1 MSDKVGKPW
10 VEKYRPK
17 ITKEMV
23 GFKKN
28 IAVIKSF
35 LNNFA
40 SKSKLGN
47 LTTKDKAIL
56 LEGPPGVG
64 KTTVVYAIA
73 KDLGY
78 TVIEM
83 NASDVRTEGAIKKK
97 LSETVSSKN
106 LMAWMPPQK
115 QDKADLNK
123 QSLKKIVFID
133 EVDGISG
140 QSDRGGVAA
149 LIKIIEKSKLP
160 IILTAN
166 FYEAKLKT
174 LYNKIEKINCQ
185 RLRTPS
191 IINLLVRIV
200 EHEKIDVK
208 EGVLKQIAENSEGDL
223 RSAINDLQGLAKGA
237 DILNKNVLNGIDMH
251 RDTQTKMFDFINK
264 MLDKNTLL
272 DARNVA
278 NNTDLDYN
286 IMHKVIYANLPS
298 FVNDPAELSKALINL
313 ARADE
318 IMGKIKKNMDF
329 SLLPYFFDLVSG
341 GVALSVDN
349 PNLRGY
355 KKFKF
360 PRLTS
365 SRMKFVDDPSAV
377 EIQKRFFVSRRDS
390 ILKKMQSIKDV
401 ISTLPPD
408 EIKEYKVKL
417 ADELGISPKDL

>member
-1 MSDKVGKPW
+1 MNDKAGKPW

-47 LTTKDKAIL
+47 LTIKDKAIL

-78 TVIEM
+78 AIMEM

-115 QDKADLNK
+115 QDKAVTQT

-174 LYNKIEKINCQ
+174 LYSKIEKINCQ

-191 IINLLVRIV
+191 IINLLMRIV
-200 EHEKIDVK
+200 EHEKINVK
-208 EGVLKQIAENSEGDL
+208 DGALKQIAENSEGDL
-223 RSAINDLQGLAKGA
+223 RSAINDLQGLAKGV
-237 DILNKNVLNGIDMH
+237 DLLDKNEINGIDMH
-251 RDTQTKMFDFINK
+251 RDTQTKMFAFINK

-272 DARNVA
+272 DARNVV

-298 FVNDPAELSKALINL
+298 FVDDPQELSKALMNL
-313 ARADE
+313 ARADA

-329 SLLPYFFDLVSG
+329 SLLPYFFDLVCG
-341 GVALSVDN
+341 GVTLSIDN

-360 PRLTS
+360 PRLTG

-401 ISTLPPD
+401 ISTLPAD

-417 ADELGISPKDL
+417 AAELGISPKDL

>member
-1 MSDKVGKPW
+1 MSEKVGKPW

-47 LTTKDKAIL
+47 LAIKDKAIL

-78 TVIEM
+78 TIMEM

-97 LSETVSSKN
+97 LNETVSSKN

-115 QDKADLNK
+115 QDKAVTQT

-149 LIKIIEKSKLP
+149 LIKVIEKSKLP

-166 FYEAKLKT
+166 FYETKLKT

-191 IINLLVRIV
+191 IINLLMRIV
-200 EHEKIDVK
+200 EHEGINIK
-208 EGVLKQIAENSEGDL
+208 EGALKQIAENSEGDL

-237 DILNKNVLNGIDMH
+237 DILDNNEINSIDMH

-298 FVNDPAELSKALINL
+298 FVKDPAELSKALINL
-313 ARADE
+313 AKADE

-341 GVALSVDN
+341 GVALSIDN

-360 PRLTS
+360 PRLTN

-401 ISTLPPD
+401 ISTLPAD

-417 ADELGISPKDL
+417 ANELGISPKDL